1 MAQINPVKTNSE
13 FQSLPALPLKNTVL
27 FPGLLLPLSV
37 GRESSMA
44 AVQAALNTEEKEI
57 ILIAQRDAQ
66 VDSPEQDDL
75 YTIGTKAVIRKSSR
89 PSDGVMEILVLG
101 VERVVVVKLD
111 SNGPFLAAK
120 YRILAL
126 PDEGGSEVEALSGAL
141 LDLAGKAIALAQPQT
156 APELTRMLAG
166 SDDPLRLAYLLASV
180 FSLDAAREQKL
191 LEAETRVD
199 ALRLIH
205 SYLAH
210 ELQVLELRQKIAST
224 ARDEMSKEQR
234 EYLLRQ
240 QLRAIQQ
247 ELGDKD
253 SDKAEVELLRERFE
267 KANLPEEA
275 KKDFEREL
283 ARLERLPAG
292 APDYHVTR
300 TYLEFV
306 LDLPWNATTE
316 DNLDIAHART
326 VLDDDHF
333 GLKEVKERILEH
345 LSVLKRNPEAKA
357 PILCLVGAPGV
368 GKTSLGQSVARALGR
383 KFERFS
389 LGGMHDEAEL
399 RGHRRTYVGAMAGR
413 LLQAMRRA
421 GALNPVLLLDEV
433 DKLGRD
439 FRGDPAAA
447 LLEVLDP
454 EQNKT
459 FRDNYLDL
467 AFDLSRVLFITT
479 ANSLDTIPQ
488 ALLDR
493 MEILRL
499 SGYSEEEKE
508 QIARRYLIPK
518 QLKATG
524 LTGEQIEFTDDG
536 LKAIIS
542 GYTREAGLRRLERAI
557 ARVSRK
563 VTLRLAEAE
572 IEKVSVTP
580 EALGDLLGPEIFL
593 PEQMRKTVPAGVV
606 TGLAWTESGGD
617 VLYVE
622 SALLPN
628 GKGLTL
634 TGQLGEVMQES
645 VKTAQSY
652 IWAHAAD
659 LGVDPEAIKNN
670 GVHVHVPA
678 GAIPKD
684 GPSAGV
690 TMTSAM
696 ASLYTG
702 LPARSDIAMTGEVT
716 LAGLVLPIGG
726 IKEKVLAARRAGIHR
741 VILPQGNKKDLRE
754 LPDHV
759 RQEMQFHFVGRVEE
773 VLSLAIPGIHL
784 QPLALA
790 S

>member
-1 MAQINPVKTNSE
+1 MANNELQV
-13 FQSLPALPLKNTVL
+13 LPALPLKNTVL

-37 GRESSMA
+37 GRESSLQ
-44 AVQAALNTEEKEI
+44 AVQAALHTEEKEI
-57 ILIAQRDAQ
+57 VLITQRDPQ
-66 VDSPEQDDL
+66 VENPGQDDL
-75 YTIGTKAVIRKSSR
+75 YTVGTRAVIRKSSR
-89 PSDGVMEILVLG
+89 NGEGVMEILVLG
-101 VERVVVVKLD
+101 VERVVVVKLET
-111 SNGPFLAAK
+111 GEPHMRAK
-120 YRILAL
+120 YRVFPL
-126 PDEGGSEVEALSGAL
+126 PQDAGNEVEALSGAL
-141 LDLAGKAIALAQPQT
+141 LELAAKAIALAQPQ
-156 APELTRMLAG
+156 AASELTRMLAG
-166 SDDPLRLAYLLASV
+166 SEDPLRLAFLLASI
-180 FSLDAAREQKL
+180 FGLEASKQQQLLD
-191 LEAETRVD
+191 AETRVD

-205 SYLAH
+205 SYLTH

-247 ELGDKD
+247 ELGEKD
-253 SDKAEVELLRERFE
+253 SDKAEVDMLRERFE
-267 KANLPEEA
+267 KTSLPEEA
-275 KKDFEREL
+275 KKEFEREL

-306 LDLPWNATTE
+306 LDLPWNTASD
-316 DNLDIAHART
+316 DNLDIAHARE
-326 VLDDDHF
+326 VLDADHF
-333 GLKEVKERILEH
+333 GLKEVKERILEQ
-345 LSVLKRNPEAKA
+345 LSVLKRNPDAKA
-357 PILCLVGAPGV
+357 PILCFVGAPGV
-368 GKTSLGQSVARALGR
+368 GKTSLGQSIARALGR

-399 RGHRRTYVGAMAGR
+399 RGHRRTYIGAMAGR

-421 GALNPVLLLDEV
+421 GAMNPVLLLDEV

-467 AFDLSRVLFITT
+467 AFDLSKVLFITT
-479 ANSLDTIPQ
+479 ANTLDTIPQ
-488 ALLDR
+488 PLLDR

-499 SGYSEEEKE
+499 SGYSEEEKQ

-524 LTGEQIEFTDDG
+524 LTEEQIEFTDDG
-536 LKAIIS
+536 LRAIIS

-557 ARVSRK
+557 ARVTRK
-563 VTLRLAEAE
+563 VTLRFAEGETA
-572 IEKVSVTP
+572 KVVVTSDS
-580 EALGDLLGPEIFL
+580 LSDLLGAEIFL

-606 TGLAWTESGGD
+606 TGLAWTETGGD
-617 VLYVE
+617 VLYIE
-622 SALLPN
+622 STLLPN
-628 GKGLTL
+628 GKGLTI

-645 VKTAQSY
+645 AKIAQSY
-652 IWAHAAD
+652 VWAHAAE
-659 LGVDPEAIKNN
+659 LGVDPELIKNS
-670 GVHVHVPA
+670 GVHLHVPA

-696 ASLYTG
+696 ASLYSG

-726 IKEKVLAARRAGIHR
+726 VKEKVLAARRSGIKR
-741 VILPQGNKKDLRE
+741 VILPQGNKKDLRD

-759 RQEMQFHFVGRVEE
+759 RQEMQFHFVDRVED
-773 VLSLAIPGIHL
+773 VLSIVIPNIKL
-784 QPLALA
+784 KPLALA

>member
-1 MAQINPVKTNSE
+1 MAKINSE

-37 GRESSMA
+37 GRESSMG
-44 AVQAALNTEEKEI
+44 AVQAALNTEAKEI

-66 VDSPEQDDL
+66 VDNPEQDDL

-111 SNGPFLAAK
+111 SSGPFLAAK
-120 YRILAL
+120 YRVLEL
-126 PDEGGSEVEALSGAL
+126 PNDAGSEVEALSGAL
-141 LDLAGKAIALAQPQT
+141 LELAGKAIALAQPQT

-166 SDDPLRLAYLLASV
+166 SEDPLRLAYLLASV

-240 QLRAIQQ
+240 QLRAIQT

-275 KKDFEREL
+275 KKEFEREL

-306 LDLPWNATTE
+306 LDLPWNASTE
-316 DNLDIAHART
+316 DNLDIAHARE
-326 VLDDDHF
+326 VLDNDHF

-345 LSVLKRNPEAKA
+345 LSVLKRNPDAKA

-399 RGHRRTYVGAMAGR
+399 RGHRRTYIGAMAGR

-524 LTGEQIEFTDDG
+524 LTDEQIEFTDEG

-563 VTLRLAEAE
+563 VTLRLVEAE
-572 IEKVSVTP
+572 MEKVTVTP
-580 EALGDLLGPEIFL
+580 ESLGDLLGPEIFL

-659 LGVDPEAIKNN
+659 LGVDPETIKNN

-726 IKEKVLAARRAGIHR
+726 VKEKVLAARRAGIHR

-773 VLSLAIPGIHL
+773 VLSLAIPGINL
-784 QPLALA
+784 RPLALA

>member
-1 MAQINPVKTNSE
+1 MANTD
-13 FQSLPALPLKNTVL
+13 FQVLPALPLKNTML
-27 FPGLLLPLSV
+27 FPGLMLPLSV
-37 GRESSMA
+37 GRESSLR
-44 AVQAALNTEEKEI
+44 AVEAALKTEEKEI
-57 ILIAQRDAQ
+57 ILIAQRDPQADAPQ
-66 VDSPEQDDL
+66 QDDL
-75 YTIGTKAVIRKSSR
+75 YTIGTKAVIRRSSR
-89 PSDGVMEILVLG
+89 PSEGLLEILVFG
-101 VERVVVVKLD
+101 VERVVVVKLE
-111 SNGPFLAAK
+111 STEPSLSAK
-120 YRILAL
+120 FRVL
-126 PDEGGSEVEALSGAL
+126 PLPEDTGSEVEALSGAL
-141 LDLAGKAIALAQPQT
+141 LELASKAIALAQPQS
-156 APELTRMLAG
+156 AAELTRMLAG
-166 SDDPLRLAYLLASV
+166 NTDPLNMAYLLASV
-180 FSLDAAREQKL
+180 FSLDVAREQKL

-199 ALRLIH
+199 ALRLMH
-205 SYLAH
+205 SFLAH

-224 ARDEMSKEQR
+224 AHNEMSKEQR

-247 ELGDKD
+247 ELGEKD
-253 SDKAEVELLRERFE
+253 SDKAELDLLRERFE

-275 KKDFEREL
+275 KKEFEREM

-306 LDLPWNATTE
+306 LDLPWSTSTE
-316 DNLDIAHART
+316 DNLDIQHARQ
-326 VLDDDHF
+326 VLDEDHF
-333 GLKEVKERILEH
+333 GLKEIKERILEQ
-345 LSVLKRNPEAKA
+345 LSVLKRNPDAKA
-357 PILCLVGAPGV
+357 PILCLVGPPGV
-368 GKTSLGQSVARALGR
+368 GKTSLGQSIARALGR

-399 RGHRRTYVGAMAGR
+399 RGHRRTYIGAMAGR

-421 GALNPVLLLDEV
+421 GARNPVLLLDEV

-467 AFDLSRVLFITT
+467 AFDLSKVLFITT

-488 ALLDR
+488 PLLDR

-524 LTGEQIEFTDDG
+524 LTELEIEFTDAG
-536 LKAIIS
+536 LRDIIS

-557 ARVSRK
+557 ARVTRK
-563 VTLRLAEAE
+563 VSLQLLEAQT
-572 IEKVSVTP
+572 EKVVVTP
-580 EALGDLLGPEIFL
+580 DSLADLLGPEMFL
-593 PEQMRKTVPAGVV
+593 PEQMRKNVPPGVV

-617 VLYVE
+617 VLYIE
-622 SALLPN
+622 SVLLPN
-628 GKGLTL
+628 GKGALTL

-645 VKTAQSY
+645 AKIAQSY
-652 IWAHAAD
+652 IWAHAAE
-659 LGVDPEAIKNN
+659 LGVDPEKIKEN
-670 GVHVHVPA
+670 GAHIHVPA

-690 TMTSAM
+690 TMTTAM

-702 LPARSDIAMTGEVT
+702 LPARTDTAMTGEVT

-726 IKEKVLAARRAGIHR
+726 VKEKVLAARRAGIKR
-741 VILPQGNKKDLRE
+741 VILPQGNKKDLRD

-759 RQEMQFHFVGRVEE
+759 RQEMQFHFVDRVEE
-773 VLSLAIPGIHL
+773 VLSLVVPNLKIGA
-784 QPLALA
+784 LALA

>member
-1 MAQINPVKTNSE
+1 LANQK
-13 FQSLPALPLKNTVL
+13 FQNLPALPLKNTIL

-37 GRESSMA
+37 GRESSLK

-57 ILIAQRDAQ
+57 ILIAQRDPQ
-66 VDSPEQDDL
+66 VDIPEQDDL

-89 PSDGVMEILVLG
+89 LNDGVMEILVLG
-101 VERVVVVKLD
+101 VERVVVVKLED
-111 SNGPFLAAK
+111 AESHLTAK
-120 YRILAL
+120 FRIL
-126 PDEGGSEVEALSGAL
+126 PSPEDGGSEVEALAGAL
-141 LDLAGKAIALAQPQT
+141 LELAAKAITLAQPQT
-156 APELTRMLAG
+156 APEMTRMLAG
-166 SDDPLRLAYLLASV
+166 SDDPLKLAYLLASI
-180 FSLDAAREQKL
+180 FSLDVVREQQL

-199 ALRLIH
+199 SLRLIH
-205 SYLAH
+205 SYLSH
-210 ELQVLELRQKIAST
+210 ELQVLELRNKIAST

-240 QLRAIQQ
+240 QLRAIQT
-247 ELGDKD
+247 ELGEKD
-253 SDKAEVELLRERFE
+253 GEKAEVELIRERFE

-275 KKDFEREL
+275 KKEFEREL
-283 ARLERLPAG
+283 ARLERTPTN
-292 APDYHVTR
+292 APDYQVTR
-300 TYLEFV
+300 TYLEFA
-306 LDLPWNATTE
+306 LDLPWNAKTE
-316 DNLDIAHART
+316 DNLDIPHART
-326 VLDDDHF
+326 VLDEDHF

-345 LSVLKRNPEAKA
+345 LSVLKRNPSAKA

-368 GKTSLGQSVARALGR
+368 GKTSLGQSIARALGR

-399 RGHRRTYVGAMAGR
+399 RGHRRTYIGAMAGR

-421 GALNPVLLLDEV
+421 GAQNPVLLLDEV
-433 DKLGRD
+433 DKLGHD
-439 FRGDPAAA
+439 FRGDPASA

-459 FRDNYLDL
+459 FRDNYLDM
-467 AFDLSRVLFITT
+467 AFDLSRVLFVTT

-488 ALLDR
+488 PLLDR

-499 SGYSEEEKE
+499 SGYSEEEKQ

-524 LTGEQIEFTDDG
+524 LSDEQVEFTDEG
-536 LKAIIS
+536 LQSIIRN
-542 GYTREAGLRRLERAI
+542 YTREAGLRRLERAI
-557 ARVSRK
+557 AKVSRK
-563 VTLRLAEAE
+563 VTLRFAENQT
-572 IEKVSVTP
+572 EKVFVTP
-580 EALGDLLGPEIFL
+580 EILGDLLGAEMFL
-593 PEQMRKTVPAGVV
+593 PEQMRKTVPPGVV

-617 VLYVE
+617 VLYIE
-622 SALLPN
+622 SALQPN

-645 VKTAQSY
+645 AKIAQSY
-652 IWAHAAD
+652 IWSRAAD
-659 LGVDPEAIKNN
+659 LGVDPETIKTN

-690 TMTSAM
+690 TMTTAM
-696 ASLYTG
+696 ASLYSG

-726 IKEKVLAARRAGIHR
+726 LKEKVLAARRAGIHR
-741 VILPQGNKKDLRE
+741 VVLPQGNKKDLRD

-759 RQEMQFHFVGRVEE
+759 RQEMQFHFVDRVEE
-773 VLSLAIPGIHL
+773 VLSLVIPGINVR
-784 QPLALA
+784 PLAMA

>member
-1 MAQINPVKTNSE
+1 VTNNN
-13 FQSLPALPLKNTVL
+13 FQSLPALPLKNTIL

-37 GRESSMA
+37 GRESSLK
-44 AVQAALNTEEKEI
+44 AVQGALKTEEKEI
-57 ILIAQRDAQ
+57 ILIAQREPHIDN
-66 VDSPEQDDL
+66 PEQDDL

-89 PSDGVMEILVLG
+89 VNDGVMEILVLG

-111 SNGPFLAAK
+111 NSEGYLKAK
-120 YRILAL
+120 YRVLAL
-126 PDEGGSEVEALSGAL
+126 PEDGGSEVEALSGAL
-141 LDLAGKAIALAQPQT
+141 LDLAAKAITLAQPQT
-156 APELTRMLAG
+156 APEMTRMLAD
-166 SDDPLRLAYLLASV
+166 SEDPLKLAYLLASI
-180 FSLDAAREQKL
+180 FSLDVAREQAL
-191 LEAETRVD
+191 LEAGTRVD

-205 SYLAH
+205 AYLAH

-224 ARDEMSKEQR
+224 ARDEMSKEQKD
-234 EYLLRQ
+234 YLLKQ

-247 ELGDKD
+247 ELGEKD
-253 SDKAEVELLRERFE
+253 GEKAEIEILRERFE

-275 KKDFEREL
+275 KKEFEREL
-283 ARLERLPAG
+283 AKLERLPSA

-300 TYLEFV
+300 SYLEFV
-306 LDLPWNATTE
+306 LDLPWNTLTE
-316 DNLDIAHART
+316 DNLDIPHART
-326 VLDDDHF
+326 ILDEDHF

-345 LSVLKRNPEAKA
+345 LSVLKRNPSAKA
-357 PILCLVGAPGV
+357 PILCLVGPPGV
-368 GKTSLGQSVARALGR
+368 GKTSLGQSIARAIGR

-399 RGHRRTYVGAMAGR
+399 RGHRRTYIGAMAGR

-421 GALNPVLLLDEV
+421 GAQNPVLLLDEV

-459 FRDNYLDL
+459 FRDNYLDM
-467 AFDLSRVLFITT
+467 AFDLSKVLFVTT
-479 ANSLDTIPQ
+479 ANTLDTIPQ

-499 SGYSEEEKE
+499 SGYSEEEKQ

-524 LTGEQIEFTDDG
+524 LSDEQVEFTDAG
-536 LKAIIS
+536 LQSIIRN
-542 GYTREAGLRRLERAI
+542 YTREAGLRRLERAI
-557 ARVSRK
+557 ARVTRK
-563 VTLRLAEAE
+563 VTLRFAENQT
-572 IEKVSVTP
+572 EKVFVTP
-580 EALGDLLGPEIFL
+580 DVLNDMLGTEMFL
-593 PEQMRKTVPAGVV
+593 PEQMRKNVPPGVV

-617 VLYVE
+617 VLYIE

-645 VKTAQSY
+645 AKIAQSY
-652 IWAHAAD
+652 IWSHAAD
-659 LGVDPEAIKNN
+659 LGVDPETIKTS

-696 ASLYTG
+696 ASLYAG
-702 LPARSDIAMTGEVT
+702 LPARNDIAMTGEVT

-726 IKEKVLAARRAGIHR
+726 VKEKVLAARRAGINK
-741 VILPQGNKKDLRE
+741 VILPQGNKKDLRD

-759 RQEMQFHFVGRVEE
+759 RQEMQFHFVDRVEE
-773 VLSLAIPGIHL
+773 VLTLVIPGINMR
-784 QPLALA
+784 PLAIA

>member
-1 MAQINPVKTNSE
+1 MENQSAAVLPV
-13 FQSLPALPLKNTVL
+13 LPLKNTIL

-37 GRESSMA
+37 GRESSLL
-44 AVQAALNTEEKEI
+44 AVEAALKSEEKEI
-57 ILIAQRDAQ
+57 ILVAQR
-66 VDSPEQDDL
+66 SPQIESPQQDDL
-75 YTIGTKAVIRKSSR
+75 YTIGTKAVIRKSTR
-89 PSDGVMEILVLG
+89 QAEGMMEVLVLG
-101 VERVVVVKLD
+101 VERVVIIKLETRE
-111 SNGPFLAAK
+111 PYLTAK
-120 YRILAL
+120 YRVYPL
-126 PDEGGSEVEALSGAL
+126 PTDSGSEVEALSGAL
-141 LDLAGKAIALAQPQT
+141 LELASKAIALAQPQS
-156 APELTRMLAG
+156 AAELTRMLAG
-166 SDDPLRLAYLLASV
+166 NEEPVRLAYLLASI
-180 FSLDAAREQKL
+180 FSLDVAREQKL

-199 ALRLIH
+199 ALRLMH

-224 ARDEMSKEQR
+224 ARDEMTKEQR

-247 ELGDKD
+247 ELGEKD
-253 SDKAEVELLRERFE
+253 ADKAEVEMLRERFE

-275 KKDFEREL
+275 KKEFEREL

-306 LDLPWNATTE
+306 LDLPWNHTTE
-316 DNLDIAHART
+316 DNLDIAHARQ

-333 GLKEVKERILEH
+333 GLKEVKERILEQ
-345 LSVLKRNPEAKA
+345 LSVLKRNPDAKA

-368 GKTSLGQSVARALGR
+368 GKTSLGQSIARALGR

-399 RGHRRTYVGAMAGR
+399 RGHRRTYIGAMAGR

-467 AFDLSRVLFITT
+467 AFDLSKVLFITT
-479 ANSLDTIPQ
+479 ANTLDTIPQ
-488 ALLDR
+488 PLLDR

-499 SGYSEEEKE
+499 SGYSEEEKQ

-524 LTGEQIEFTDDG
+524 LTDEQIEFTDEG
-536 LKAIIS
+536 LQAIIR

-557 ARVSRK
+557 ARVTRK
-563 VTLRLAEAE
+563 VTLKFAEGE
-572 IEKVSVTP
+572 TEKVVITP
-580 EALGDLLGPEIFL
+580 ESLSDLLGPEMFL
-593 PEQMRKTVPAGVV
+593 PEQMRKTVPPGVV
-606 TGLAWTESGGD
+606 TGLAWTEAGGD
-617 VLYVE
+617 VLFIE

-645 VKTAQSY
+645 AKIAQSY
-652 IWAHAAD
+652 IWSHAAD
-659 LGVDPEAIKNN
+659 LGVDPEVIKNN

-726 IKEKVLAARRAGIHR
+726 VKEKVLAARRSGIRR
-741 VILPQGNKKDLRE
+741 VILPQGNKKDLRD

-759 RQEMQFHFVGRVEE
+759 RQEMQFHFVDRVED
-773 VLSLAIPGIHL
+773 VISLVIPGL
-784 QPLALA
+784 NVKTLALA

>member
-1 MAQINPVKTNSE
+1 MAKTNSE

-37 GRESSMA
+37 GRESSIA

-66 VDSPEQDDL
+66 VDNPQQDDL

-89 PSDGVMEILVLG
+89 PSEGVLEILVLG
-101 VERVVVVKLD
+101 VERVVAVKLD
-111 SNGPFLAAK
+111 SSGSYLSAK
-120 YRILAL
+120 YRVLEL
-126 PDEGGSEVEALSGAL
+126 PDDGGSEVEALSGAL
-141 LDLAGKAIALAQPQT
+141 LDLADKAIALAQPQT

-166 SDDPLRLAYLLASV
+166 SEDPLRLAYLLASI

-205 SYLAH
+205 SYLSH
-210 ELQVLELRQKIAST
+210 ELQVLELRQKIASS

-253 SDKAEVELLRERFE
+253 ADKAEVQMLRERFE
-267 KANLPEEA
+267 NANLPEEA
-275 KKDFEREL
+275 KKEFEREL

-306 LDLPWNATTE
+306 LDLPWNSTTE
-316 DNLDIAHART
+316 DNLDLAHARR

-368 GKTSLGQSVARALGR
+368 GKTSLGQSIARALGR

-399 RGHRRTYVGAMAGR
+399 RGHRRTYIGAMAGR

-479 ANSLDTIPQ
+479 ANTLDTIPQ

-518 QLKATG
+518 QMKATG
-524 LTGEQIEFTDDG
+524 LTADQIEFTDEG

-542 GYTREAGLRRLERAI
+542 GYTREAGLRRLEKAI
-557 ARVSRK
+557 ARVTRK
-563 VTLRLAEAE
+563 VTLRIAEE
-572 IEKVSVTP
+572 QTEKVTITP
-580 EALGDLLGPEIFL
+580 DALSDLLGPEIFL

-659 LGVDPEAIKNN
+659 LGVDPETIKNN

-684 GPSAGV
+684 GPSAGI
-690 TMTSAM
+690 TMTTAM

-726 IKEKVLAARRAGIHR
+726 LKEKILAARRAGIQR

-759 RQEMQFHFVGRVEE
+759 RQEMHFHFVGRVEE
-773 VLSLAIPGIHL
+773 VLSLAIPGINL
-784 QPLALA
+784 RSFALA